1 MAGSHWADT
10 ESCQRRTSVTR
21 RLHHHPQPHAPL
33 PPPRTGR
40 HPRRGGAGTGGA
52 RDRSP
57 PPAALGSPGPRRR
70 NWGKS
75 VISHPRAGGR
85 RGGCGCRRCL
95 CHPRPQPPRTSITHP
110 RRLIE
115 PPANW
120 GSKTMRYLSMSE
132 ILTAVSHPSAFSV
145 PRKESRK
152 WQKWKVL
159 TA

>member
-75 VISHPRAGGR
+75 VISHPRVGQAPSRPSPSCSRWCSR
-85 RGGCGCRRCL
+85 RRPSPP
-95 CHPRPQPPRTSITHP
+95 HPARHSGEPGACWQNFWEGIT
-110 RRLIE
+110 E
-115 PPANW
+115 MA
-120 GSKTMRYLSMSE
+120 K
-132 ILTAVSHPSAFSV
+132 V
-145 PRKESRK
+145 ESFDS
-152 WQKWKVL
+152 
-159 TA
+159 